1 METTWEEQLGDQVF
15 VFDRDPKTT
24 PVSERR
30 ILEIRSL
37 RPLAKRQ
44 AAAGIPPAYRGA
56 LLSDW
61 DDSKSNPEAK
71 LIVQHYLANPSNSLF
86 LSGQVGVGKTWA
98 ACAIANEL
106 LRKGKAVRFQPVSEL
121 LLELRD
127 SFSQEGV
134 SEKAVL
140 QPFSEIAFLVL
151 DELGD
156 LAASRDRTA
165 SAFSASRILTLLDS
179 RWRTGKQTI
188 MTSNLSLDELERWA
202 DDPRITSRIG
212 GMCTVGGVFEI
223 EGRDLRVDAVAEE
236 VSAR

>member
-1 METTWEEQLGDQVF
+1 MQTWEEQLGDQVF
-15 VFDRDPKTT
+15 VFDCDPKTT

-37 RPLAKRQ
+37 KPLAKRQ
-44 AAAGIPPAYRGA
+44 AAAGIPPVYRGA

-61 DDSKSNPEAK
+61 DDSKSNPETK
-71 LIVQHYLANPSNSLF
+71 LIVQHYLANPIHSLF

-106 LRKGKAVRFQPVSEL
+106 LRNGNAVRFQPVSEL

-134 SEKAVL
+134 SEKAIL
-140 QPFSEIAFLVL
+140 HPFSEIAFLVL

-156 LAASRDRTA
+156 LAATRDRTA
-165 SAFSASRILTLLDS
+165 SAFSASRILALLDS
-179 RWRTGKQTI
+179 RWRKGKATI
-188 MTSNLSLDELERWA
+188 LTSNLNLGELERWA
-202 DDPRITSRIG
+202 DEPRIASRIA
-212 GMCTVGGVFEI
+212 GMCAVAGVFEI
-223 EGRDLRVDAVAEE
+223 EGRDLRLAAVPEE
-236 VSAR
+236 VGAE